1 MREKTK
7 LGSARRQDEKAYPQ
21 QHTGVTL
28 ARSSQPVLT
37 NAGMGLQREHLL
49 GV

>member
-1 MREKTK
+1 MKTK

-21 QHTGVTL
+21 QHAGVTL
-28 ARSSQPVLT
+28 AWSSQPVLT
-37 NAGMGLQREHLL
+37 NAGVGVQKEHLF

>member
-1 MREKTK
+1 MKKTK
-7 LGSARRQDEKAYPQ
+7 LGSTRRQDEKASPQ
-21 QHTGVTL
+21 QHAEVTL

-37 NAGMGLQREHLL
+37 NAGVGVQREHLF